1 MRFPMVWSGLLAFC
15 ALPLAAVTLY
25 PAAGGSNLRVPVI
38 APVPGGARGNA
49 VDFEGV
55 RFTYELQPHFQA
67 AESGELE
74 FFLRDLPRRREKS
87 VLVLTGA
94 DGSCIELRVE
104 PASAGRTFSLRGN
117 GRKVTSAEQPEIGRW
132 RRYQLAL
139 RPGKALFQG
148 SGKSITLP
156 LPAGFQPVRLTVYAA
171 MTDELRYRSGGA
183 ELTLDWEKDYAA
195 RVKPAKN
202 SGGVSTSLHGFD
214 SFAVST
220 DPKRRDCPTLQLVN
234 STGSARK
241 IQLDYTIKSER
252 RRLNQ
257 HWKQQITLAPGE
269 EKIEAVRFPFP
280 LATDLYHLEL
290 KVTGSDTG
298 KQFRRHFFHVE
309 PRGEKSGPG
318 LFGLHDCDVN
328 VFGFWPDVLPLRFSH
343 KYLRWGYVVGPAW
356 LRDFHGNY
364 GLDPD
369 TPPAEWN
376 WNEKLDWE
384 LASGREMYVCLQST
398 PLSDWQRERPY
409 SKMRKL
415 AWGWSGGFPK
425 LDRYAEFVRAAG
437 ERYKGKIRLWEVE
450 NEPNASSHMPDK
462 PGDYAAICKTVSAVL
477 KPIDRANVIFGISG
491 TSTFV
496 QWMKK
501 VLALGGYPALDAI
514 SWHTYTTPEQP
525 DKAGLPA
532 MLREARETAAQYRRF
547 FNSET
552 GVLTAFRY
560 EADQPIPP
568 EVVAEKVAARATGF
582 VSKNAWPGRVNDEY
596 LSSMSI
602 VKNAAIN
609 FLAGVEAFVFFGWN
623 PKWPADPAKWEQNT
637 PSFSLI
643 SATTGGERTP
653 NLVTLAIGVLAAQFE
668 GVVLNPPPAPAASGG
683 VNGGIFRKANGGEV
697 ALLWSQG
704 PTGSVLLAAP
714 VPELE
719 AVSLYGE
726 SSTLKPVSS
735 RAGVH
740 TFLVPL
746 TDRPLYL
753 HAARAGMRL
762 EASPVDTVKVLPLPD
777 GKTRVTFTLLNR
789 GSREWNARIKAP
801 ATSDFR
807 SIPATATLRIAP
819 KKRRNLSFLLE
830 PVRQTR
836 QPEFHLPF
844 TVELP
849 DGGEFRYSVSLR
861 NRPSVHIGSHP
872 SAPLKLN
879 RVEQAV
885 IGRPPKLASLQEDY
899 FWGGPEELSGE
910 VQLSCDVRALH
921 LTVKVRDTN
930 RKAPEPWPGVIG
942 SSLELFLDFRTPDQ
956 GLGEAH
962 YGKGVYQLLIRPELP
977 GVQAALWSPQ
987 LPDAAQ
993 RGVTVTGETTR
1004 EGYIVRLTLPWRAFG
1019 RKQLPESFGFDLGLN
1034 GVFPDQAKRK
1044 TQLMLFGTAQN
1055 FRSAAD
1061 FGRVYTRN
1069 K

>member
-55 RFTYELQPHFQA
+55 QFTYELQPHFQA

-328 VFGFWPDVLPLRFSH
+328 VFGFWPDALPLRFSH

-496 QWMKK
+496 PWMKK

-668 GVVLNPPPAPAASGG
+668 GVVLNPPPGDAAEHRRSGG
-683 VNGGIFRKANGGEV
+683 VDSGAVDLLSRPRRGTASAEPRRRRAQRHGSSFQAGI
-697 ALLWSQG
+697 
-704 PTGSVLLAAP
+704 
-714 VPELE
+714 
-719 AVSLYGE
+719 
-726 SSTLKPVSS
+726 
-735 RAGVH
+735 
-740 TFLVPL
+740 
-746 TDRPLYL
+746 RP
-753 HAARAGMRL
+753 
-762 EASPVDTVKVLPLPD
+762 P
-777 GKTRVTFTLLNR
+777 
-789 GSREWNARIKAP
+789 ARIRLTHRRRKQFSGGV
-801 ATSDFR
+801 AT
-807 SIPATATLRIAP
+807 
-819 KKRRNLSFLLE
+819 
-830 PVRQTR
+830 
-836 QPEFHLPF
+836 
-844 TVELP
+844 
-849 DGGEFRYSVSLR
+849 EFRR
-861 NRPSVHIGSHP
+861 
-872 SAPLKLN
+872 
-879 RVEQAV
+879 
-885 IGRPPKLASLQEDY
+885 
-899 FWGGPEELSGE
+899 
-910 VQLSCDVRALH
+910 
-921 LTVKVRDTN
+921 
-930 RKAPEPWPGVIG
+930 
-942 SSLELFLDFRTPDQ
+942 RTPDVFGSPCRNGCNQ
-956 GLGEAH
+956 KIHE
-962 YGKGVYQLLIRPELP
+962 ILP
-977 GVQAALWSPQ
+977 GNTSRHVPAKAAGFELRGGSFHSPSFPPEKLQERLDKTIISGGKYELRNYPTTIIAAVSIAVFSAQTVSEENSPAPESTLRPPACNGTHDVAGVQI
-987 LPDAAQ
+987 DAARTQ
-993 RGVTVTGETTR
+993 AETDAGCRTRRRSELTSTTLRPPPPPDRKMRRGAR
-1004 EGYIVRLTLPWRAFG
+1004 
-1019 RKQLPESFGFDLGLN
+1019 GLSPLH
-1034 GVFPDQAKRK
+1034 G
-1044 TQLMLFGTAQN
+1044 
-1055 FRSAAD
+1055 AD
-1061 FGRVYTRN
+1061 
-1069 K
+1069 